1 MTIGTRIILENRK
14 PLNTLL
20 PLEAPLVLFIDPS
33 DACNSKCSFCPTSN
47 HELMKEVKRP
57 LKQMSFGLFSKIIN
71 DLEEF
76 ETKVKVI
83 RLYGHGEPLL
93 NKDFCDMVFCAKK
106 SSKVETVDTTTNG
119 ILLTNPYL
127 RSKLI
132 DSGIDRINISVNGL
146 SDEQYLTYAGIN
158 LDFKNYVEGIKQFY
172 KNKKDTTYL
181 FIKIN
186 GDTISKE
193 DEQKFLEI
201 FEPITDS
208 IAIEKSMNCWNNFE
222 PKGFIRKE
230 ENIGIYG
237 QAINKSV
244 DICPYLFYS
253 MMINSNGEVSN
264 CFLDWNLK
272 MVIEDVKYS
281 SVKQIWNGHTLK
293 EMRKLMLYGHRKVHP
308 ICSKCEQLLK
318 GMPENLDPYRKE
330 LINKYNY

>member
-14 PLNTLL
+14 PLEALL

-47 HELMKEVKRP
+47 NELMKEVKRP

-119 ILLTNPYL
+119 ILLTNPFL

-146 SDEQYLTYAGIN
+146 SDEQYLSFAGIK
-158 LDFKNYVEGIKQFY
+158 LDFKNYVESIKQFY

-186 GDTISKE
+186 GDTISEKE
-193 DEQKFLEI
+193 EQMFLDI
-201 FEPITDS
+201 FEPIADS
-208 IAIEKSMNCWNNFE
+208 VAIEKSMNCWSGFE
-222 PKGFIRKE
+222 PKGFVRKD
-230 ENIGIYG
+230 NNVGIYG
-237 QAINKSV
+237 QQLENEALV
-244 DICPYLFYS
+244 CPYVMYS
-253 MMINSNGEVSN
+253 MMINSNGKVSA

-272 MVIEDVKYS
+272 LNYDDVNTS
-281 SVKQIWNGHTLK
+281 SIYRIWHGDNANSL
-293 EMRKLMLYGHRKVHP
+293 RKLMLEGKRKNLP
-308 ICSKCEQLLK
+308 ICKDCEQLIK
-318 GMPENLDPYRKE
+318 GMPSNIDKYSDE
-330 LINKYNY
+330 LIKKYNF

>member
-20 PLEAPLVLFIDPS
+20 PLESPLVLFIDPS
-33 DACNSKCSFCPTSN
+33 DACNSRCSFCPTSN

-57 LKQMSFGLFSKIIN
+57 LKQMSFSLFKKIID
-71 DLEEF
+71 DLQEF

-93 NKDFCDMVFCAKK
+93 NRNFCDMVRYAKD
-106 SSKVETVDTTTNG
+106 SNKVETVDTTTNG
-119 ILLTNPYL
+119 ILLTNPFL

-146 SDEQYLTYAGIN
+146 SDEQYLQFAGIN

-193 DEQKFLEI
+193 DEQEFLEI
-201 FEPITDS
+201 FEPIADS
-208 IAIEKSMNCWNNFE
+208 VAVEKSMNCWNNFE
-222 PKGFIRKE
+222 PKGFIRQE

-237 QAINKSV
+237 QAINKPV
-244 DICPYLFYS
+244 DICPYLYYS
-253 MMINSNGEVSN
+253 IFIWPTGEVSN
-264 CFLDWNLK
+264 CFLDWNMK
-272 MVIEDVKYS
+272 MIIDDVKYE
-281 SVKQIWNGHTLK
+281 SVKHIWNGYTLK
-293 EMRKLMLYGHRKVHP
+293 EMRKLMLYGNRKVHP